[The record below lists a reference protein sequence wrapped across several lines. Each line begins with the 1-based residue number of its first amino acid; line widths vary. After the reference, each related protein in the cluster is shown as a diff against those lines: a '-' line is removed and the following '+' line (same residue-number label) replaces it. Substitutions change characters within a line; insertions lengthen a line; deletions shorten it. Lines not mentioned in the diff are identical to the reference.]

1 MKGFGVGT
9 VFPGTSAVIG
19 RDIAAFIPYKPLNR
33 DYILLALRERC
44 KGLLVDARGHIPGL
58 SRSMLFEIWLDV
70 PPLAEQ
76 ARISRRIYDA
86 ENLLARAREQLLI
99 ARNNA
104 SDIRTAIF
112 SDAFS
117 GKASEAW
124 RNSGGNRVEPIA
136 RPEAINQD
144 DESSTGSVTRGRFG
158 IALGVPSDP
167 VPTDWAWRRLTNIA
181 ELRTGHTPSRR
192 EPDYWDGDIPW
203 IGILDAE
210 DNYGKVIIDT
220 QQHITLAGLE
230 NSPAEILP
238 VGTLCLSRTASL
250 GYVVVSWCAHGH
262 EPRLS

>member
-1 MKGFGVGT
+1 
-9 VFPGTSAVIG
+9 
-19 RDIAAFIPYKPLNR
+19 
-33 DYILLALRERC
+33 
-44 KGLLVDARGHIPGL
+44 
-58 SRSMLFEIWLDV
+58 MLFEIWLDV

-203 IGILDAE
+203 IGILDAK

-250 GYVVVSWCAHGH
+250 GYVVVLVRPWPRAKTFLIGH
-262 EPRLS
+262 VWTN